1 MVTGHKGW
9 AVAVGVKRTATAAAP
24 REGYPDIHATR
35 NELDDT
41 HWGWGKG

>member
-9 AVAVGVKRTATAAAP
+9 AVAVGVTP

-35 NELDDT
+35 DDFDDT
-41 HWGWGKG
+41 HWGWGKGLID